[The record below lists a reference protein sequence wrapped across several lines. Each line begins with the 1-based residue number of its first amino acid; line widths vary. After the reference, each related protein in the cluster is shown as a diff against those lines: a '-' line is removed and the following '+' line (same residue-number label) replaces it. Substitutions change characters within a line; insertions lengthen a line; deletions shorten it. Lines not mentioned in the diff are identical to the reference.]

1 MDHPRIRGEHPETS
15 IADVDPEGSSPH
27 TRGARTERHLFAE
40 RPGIIPAYA
49 GSTDLNT
56 SSTAPIEDHPR
67 IRGEHSQIR
76 LSLALE
82 QGSSPHTRGAPSRR
96 RLAGRRRR
104 IIPAYAGSTLY
115 FDKPQ
120 TRNWDHPR
128 IRGEHLIKCPFVL
141 RGVGSSPHTRGAPSN
156 RSLRKCPLRIIPA
169 YAGSTGPLV
178 DEASEC

>member
-49 GSTDLNT
+49 GSTRRPRISDT
-56 SSTAPIEDHPR
+56 RRQDHPR
-67 IRGEHSQIR
+67 IRGEHR
-76 LSLALE
+76 LEYIVHGAHR
-82 QGSSPHTRGAPSRR
+82 GSSPHTRGALSNSPVTGSG
-96 RLAGRRRR
+96 AG